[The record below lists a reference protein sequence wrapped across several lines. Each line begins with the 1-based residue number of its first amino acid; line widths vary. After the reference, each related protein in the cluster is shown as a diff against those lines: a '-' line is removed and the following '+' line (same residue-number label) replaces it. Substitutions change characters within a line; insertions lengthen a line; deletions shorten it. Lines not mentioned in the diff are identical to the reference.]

1 MEHYLKALQCDVQ
14 QINNITGLHI
24 AQFIL
29 WPEVIT
35 MKLVYSIVLV
45 TNCCIGNDPCEFR
58 SWP

>member
-35 MKLVYSIVLV
+35 MKLMYSIVLV
-45 TNCCIGNDPCEFR
+45 TNCCIGNDPAH
-58 SWP
+58 